1 MKRKICVVITARP
14 SYSRIKSALIAIKNH
29 PMLELQLVVA
39 GSALLGRYGNVV
51 DYIEKD
57 GFFVDE
63 KVFMVLEGEN
73 PTHDQLV
80 AEPPNGY
87 GLPIKV
93 EKIFE
98 IIKGQKEY

>member
-1 MKRKICVVITARP
+1 MKSNIYQ
-14 SYSRIKSALIAIKNH
+14 SLLKN
-29 PMLELQLVVA
+29 LEEV
-39 GSALLGRYGNVV
+39 
-51 DYIEKD
+51 
-57 GFFVDE
+57 
-63 KVFMVLEGEN
+63 N
-73 PTHDQLV
+73 PTPDQMI